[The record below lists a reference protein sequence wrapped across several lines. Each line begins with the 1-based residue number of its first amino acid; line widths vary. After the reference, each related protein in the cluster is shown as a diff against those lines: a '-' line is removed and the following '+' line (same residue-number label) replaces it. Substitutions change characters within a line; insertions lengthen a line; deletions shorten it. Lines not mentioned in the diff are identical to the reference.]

1 MLVGYVVKGINSHL
15 MFLLQTYNRN
25 KFASKQHSKYT
36 NSVDIKTHTNTH
48 ARTHARTHT
57 LTVCSRNWVLILVGM
72 KILWEE
78 EGFQFGF
85 KRRRRRHTVR
95 GICCLRPLIVSVRPM
110 HWPCLTDELK
120 VRQSMLDQWNWKR
133 WVSAREPEWNSH
145 CYSDEVGIK

>member
-1 MLVGYVVKGINSHL
+1 MWWRELILTSCFCSRLITEIN
-15 MFLLQTYNRN
+15 LLPNSTASTPIRWILKHTQTR
-25 KFASKQHSKYT
+25 
-36 NSVDIKTHTNTH
+36 TH

-72 KILWEE
+72 KILWGE